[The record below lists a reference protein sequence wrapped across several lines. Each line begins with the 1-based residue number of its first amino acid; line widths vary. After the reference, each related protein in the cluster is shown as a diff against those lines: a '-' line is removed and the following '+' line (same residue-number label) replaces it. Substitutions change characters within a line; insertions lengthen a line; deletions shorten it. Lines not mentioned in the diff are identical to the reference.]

1 MVAGIK
7 SLALNGSTPDQLL
20 RDVRAS
26 LERMV
31 RRQEALLLDELIP
44 ALTREGIELCDWE
57 ALGRRRPDLPPRG
70 LRSAHPPGG
79 HPADRRSEPSVPL
92 HLQPLAQRRASRS
105 ATART
110 TPPASPG
117 SRCRPTWPGCCRCP
131 EGDRFIPLE
140 QTLVAFIDELF
151 PGMDVGAPCIFRV
164 TRDADLA
171 LDDDAADDLLLALQE
186 ELRRRRFLPVVRLE
200 IDSRTSE
207 GPVDRLTEELGLDPD
222 DVYRFA
228 GPLGLECLWAIHAL
242 DRPELHDEPWTPLI
256 PPAFAAVEREEDASI
271 FSVLD
276 RQDVLVHHP
285 YDSFSASVEELMNE
299 AADDPHVLAIK
310 QCLYRTSGDS
320 PVVAALVRAAEH
332 GKQVAVLVEVTARF
346 DEEANIGWARALE
359 EAGAHVIYGLMGLK
373 THAKTT
379 LVVRQEGDAVR
390 LYCHVGTGNYNPK
403 TARMYE
409 DLGVLSSRPAL
420 GADVTRFF
428 NYITG
433 FSQPPHYQELV
444 TSPGGI
450 RDRVIECIDE
460 EAKAGPDGRI
470 VIKVNGLDDVAVID
484 ALYRASQAGV
494 PIDLIIRGICCLRPG
509 VPGLSETIRVRSI
522 VGRFLEHSRILRF
535 GGAGGRPAQ
544 LLHRV
549 GRPPPPEPRSAG
561 RGHDPGGRSRRRG
574 PARGDPRAQPG
585 RRHPVV
591 VARRGRGWHR
601 IPTVVGVA
609 TQEALEAAAL
619 ERSSLLDDTRRNRA
633 VTRRLGSAEGRQ
645 WSDVTHRPSRTRRQ
659 CPAGESGA
667 EARRA
672 TLAWLYTAA
681 AVILLPWIV
690 FLAVTLPRRQFDLHY
705 RAAWVGFDLLL
716 VVAIT
721 RTAYMAFRV
730 DPRVQFPATATAT
743 LLVVDAW
750 FDITTSGSRRPVPRG
765 LRPGRLRR
773 DPGRR
778 VLDLPGPLGQPA
790 GARTGRSP
798 RRGSMVPT
806 GIGRSPP
813 PERGRRRAGLSR
825 SGRAGVRLMIAVDA
839 GHDLVGQ
846 LGQDVEG
853 GQVLVDLLDPA
864 GPGDHRRDVRVLG
877 APGDGQL
884 GQRAVELLGDRL
896 ERSHLLVAL
905 GVGEH
910 APAATR
916 SRAGWPAIPRGP
928 RRGTC
933 R

>member
-1 MVAGIK
+1 MGVEVRNRTDDTSRFARVKVPPNVAR
-7 SLALNGSTPDQLL
+7 LL
-20 RDVRAS
+20 P
-26 LERMV
+26 L
-31 RRQEALLLDELIP
+31 
-44 ALTREGIELCDWE
+44 
-57 ALGRRRPDLPPRG
+57 
-70 LRSAHPPGG
+70 PGG
-79 HPADRRSEPSVPL
+79 E
-92 HLQPLAQRRASRS
+92 
-105 ATART
+105 
-110 TPPASPG
+110 
-117 SRCRPTWPGCCRCP
+117 
-131 EGDRFIPLE
+131 RFIPLE

-151 PGMDVGAPCIFRV
+151 PGMDVGEPCIFRV

-207 GPVDRLTEELGLDPD
+207 GPVERLTEELGLDRD

-242 DRPELHDEPWTPLI
+242 DRPELHDPPWTPLI
-256 PPAFAAVEREEDASI
+256 PQAFATVEREEDASI

-285 YDSFSASVEELMNE
+285 YDSFSASVEEMMNE

-450 RDRVIECIDE
+450 RDRVVECIDE

-535 GGAGGRPAQ
+535 GGPPGARPATTSDPPTCAGGT
-544 LLHRV
+544 
-549 GRPPPPEPRSAG
+549 ST
-561 RGHDPGGRSRRRG
+561 GGSK
-574 PARGDPRAQPG
+574 P
-585 RRHPVV
+585 
-591 VARRGRGWHR
+591 
-601 IPTVVGVA
+601 
-609 TQEALEAAAL
+609 
-619 ERSSLLDDTRRNRA
+619 
-633 VTRRLGSAEGRQ
+633 
-645 WSDVTHRPSRTRRQ
+645 
-659 CPAGESGA
+659 
-667 EARRA
+667 
-672 TLAWLYTAA
+672 
-681 AVILLPWIV
+681 
-690 FLAVTLPRRQFDLHY
+690 
-705 RAAWVGFDLLL
+705 
-716 VVAIT
+716 
-721 RTAYMAFRV
+721 
-730 DPRVQFPATATAT
+730 
-743 LLVVDAW
+743 
-750 FDITTSGSRRPVPRG
+750 
-765 LRPGRLRR
+765 
-773 DPGRR
+773 
-778 VLDLPGPLGQPA
+778 
-790 GARTGRSP
+790 
-798 RRGSMVPT
+798 
-806 GIGRSPP
+806 
-813 PERGRRRAGLSR
+813 
-825 SGRAGVRLMIAVDA
+825 
-839 GHDLVGQ
+839 
-846 LGQDVEG
+846 
-853 GQVLVDLLDPA
+853 
-864 GPGDHRRDVRVLG
+864 
-877 APGDGQL
+877 
-884 GQRAVELLGDRL
+884 
-896 ERSHLLVAL
+896 
-905 GVGEH
+905 
-910 APAATR
+910 
-916 SRAGWPAIPRGP
+916 
-928 RRGTC
+928 
-933 R
+933 

>member
-1 MVAGIK
+1 MGVETVRDPRDEFAPGSHQRFFARQLSDLDFNDRLLDLVADRNIPLLERVKFLVLFSERIDEFFQVQVAGLRRQVVAGIK
-7 SLALNGSTPDQLL
+7 NLALNGSTPDQLL

-31 RRQEALLLDELIP
+31 RRQEILLLDDLGP
-44 ALTREGIELCDWE
+44 ALKQEGVELCDWE
-57 ALGRRRPDLPPRG
+57 SLGQRDRDDLHEVFDRLILPVVTPLTVDPSHPFPYISNLSLNVGVEVRNRKDDSSRFARVKVPPNVAR
-70 LRSAHPPGG
+70 LL
-79 HPADRRSEPSVPL
+79 PL
-92 HLQPLAQRRASRS
+92 S
-105 ATART
+105 
-110 TPPASPG
+110 G
-117 SRCRPTWPGCCRCP
+117 
-131 EGDRFIPLE
+131 GDRFIPLE
-140 QTLVAFIDELF
+140 QILVAFIDELF

-207 GPVDRLTEELGLDPD
+207 GPVERLTEELGLDFD
-222 DVYRFA
+222 DVYRFS

-242 DRPELHDEPWTPLI
+242 DRPELHDRPWSSLV
-256 PPAFAAVEREEDASI
+256 PPAFAAVEPDEGVSI

-285 YDSFSASVEELMNE
+285 YDSFSASVEELINE

-470 VIKVNGLDDVAVID
+470 AIKVNGLDDVAVMD

-509 VPGLSETIRVRSI
+509 VAGLSETIRVRSI

-535 GGAGGRPAQ
+535 GGATGRPASYYI
-544 LLHRV
+544 
-549 GRPPPPEPRSAG
+549 GSA
-561 RGHDPGGRSRRRG
+561 DLRRRNL
-574 PARGDPRAQPG
+574 D
-585 RRHPVV
+585 RRVEAMIPVADADAV
-591 VARRGRGWHR
+591 TQLEQIIELNLADDMQSWSLDSDGSWHR
-601 IPTVVGVA
+601 IPTVLGVA
-609 TQEALEAAAL
+609 TQDALELAAL
-619 ERSSLLDDTRRNRA
+619 ERSSLLDDTRR
-633 VTRRLGSAEGRQ
+633 
-645 WSDVTHRPSRTRRQ
+645 SRTT
-659 CPAGESGA
+659 P
-667 EARRA
+667 
-672 TLAWLYTAA
+672 
-681 AVILLPWIV
+681 
-690 FLAVTLPRRQFDLHY
+690 
-705 RAAWVGFDLLL
+705 
-716 VVAIT
+716 
-721 RTAYMAFRV
+721 
-730 DPRVQFPATATAT
+730 
-743 LLVVDAW
+743 
-750 FDITTSGSRRPVPRG
+750 
-765 LRPGRLRR
+765 
-773 DPGRR
+773 
-778 VLDLPGPLGQPA
+778 
-790 GARTGRSP
+790 
-798 RRGSMVPT
+798 
-806 GIGRSPP
+806 
-813 PERGRRRAGLSR
+813 
-825 SGRAGVRLMIAVDA
+825 
-839 GHDLVGQ
+839 
-846 LGQDVEG
+846 
-853 GQVLVDLLDPA
+853 
-864 GPGDHRRDVRVLG
+864 
-877 APGDGQL
+877 
-884 GQRAVELLGDRL
+884 
-896 ERSHLLVAL
+896 
-905 GVGEH
+905 
-910 APAATR
+910 
-916 SRAGWPAIPRGP
+916 
-928 RRGTC
+928 
-933 R
+933 